1 MSIDIEKA
9 KKLNDLISLKFKKR
23 HKIVLDPD
31 DRSQYEENSDEDII
45 YDKGEWNIPE
55 EFNSYIQE
63 LSADDQLTT
72 EDKILKV
79 FEKVCTDYIYD
90 DNLISYIKKVD
101 DDVFYV
107 PKWYG
112 QEVDE
117 EWEKNRETHNRR
129 VCFELSRYLTKALT
143 ELLKN
148 NDDYNICIYW
158 NEDLTH
164 YITGLTCDDY
174 SITLDTDDFFNIKDL
189 TRLKTGLTAEGINIL
204 EDKDDKFKKALDRFN
219 EGRSKYSTERMDN
232 DIKELGEEENPIEE
246 NEDIT
251 YLKKALEILT
261 KKYDLDSQGIFEYM
275 KELVDIKFS
284 YEREKV
290 WKRIEGETPESTRY
304 VRCLVVNI
312 DNEKIMIDGEDRT
325 IRPLEEQELTEK
337 KPLFVKN
344 KELTPRGEHE
354 YYDGR

>member
-219 EGRSKYSTERMDN
+219 EGRSKYSTE
-232 DIKELGEEENPIEE
+232 
-246 NEDIT
+246 
-251 YLKKALEILT
+251 
-261 KKYDLDSQGIFEYM
+261 
-275 KELVDIKFS
+275 
-284 YEREKV
+284 
-290 WKRIEGETPESTRY
+290 
-304 VRCLVVNI
+304 
-312 DNEKIMIDGEDRT
+312 KI
-325 IRPLEEQELTEK
+325 
-337 KPLFVKN
+337 
-344 KELTPRGEHE
+344 
-354 YYDGR
+354 